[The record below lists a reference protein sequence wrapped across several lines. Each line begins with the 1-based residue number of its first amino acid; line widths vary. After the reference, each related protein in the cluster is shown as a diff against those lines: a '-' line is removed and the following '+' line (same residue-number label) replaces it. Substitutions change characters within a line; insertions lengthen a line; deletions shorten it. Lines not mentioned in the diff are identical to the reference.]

1 MVYNSSTLSFLFAW
15 RRASLSCE
23 VAQCMP
29 SWRMRLFSDICSLLN
44 LPSFLIS
51 TRTHSSNMAT
61 ATAAIVMSTSLHIQP
76 AKVQK
81 KIQIRKRYAKKGINM
96 SKYLILFAYVEKN
109 DYLCTLILYI
119 IGYES
124 TCCNRE
130 TLRQSGCR
138 WDS

>member
-1 MVYNSSTLSFLFAW
+1 LSS
-15 RRASLSCE
+15 
-23 VAQCMP
+23 M
-29 SWRMRLFSDICSLLN
+29 
-44 LPSFLIS
+44 
-51 TRTHSSNMAT
+51 RTHSSNRAT
-61 ATAAIVMSTSLHIQP
+61 ATAMMAMIMALVIQP

-81 KIQIRKRYAKKGINM
+81 KIQICKRYAKKGINM
-96 SKYLILFAYVEKN
+96 SKYLILFAYVGKN
-109 DYLCTLILYI
+109 AYLCTLILYI

>member
-1 MVYNSSTLSFLFAW
+1 MLSFWCAR

-23 VAQCMP
+23 LAQWMP
-29 SWRMRLFSDICSLLN
+29 SWRIRLLAEICSLLN
-44 LPSFLIS
+44 LPPFLS
-51 TRTHSSNMAT
+51 SMRTHSSNRAT
-61 ATAAIVMSTSLHIQP
+61 AIAMMAMIMALVIQP

-96 SKYLILFAYVEKN
+96 SKYLILFAYVGKN
-109 DYLCTLILYI
+109 AYLCTLILYI